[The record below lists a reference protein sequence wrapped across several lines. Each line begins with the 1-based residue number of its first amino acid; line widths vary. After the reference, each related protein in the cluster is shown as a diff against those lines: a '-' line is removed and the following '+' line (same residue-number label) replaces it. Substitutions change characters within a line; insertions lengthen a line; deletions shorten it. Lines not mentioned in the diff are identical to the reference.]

1 METPNEN
8 KWGCK
13 WEAEAGRWAAVGAG
27 NVQSL
32 VFWVENVLI
41 HCNGHFQWYKYS
53 CSGRLNATN
62 VTSLNMKSGRNAE
75 QCNGVQYF
83 YQTK

>member
-8 KWGCK
+8 KRGCE

-32 VFWVENVLI
+32 VFWVEKVRI
-41 HCNGHFQWYKYS
+41 HCNGHFKLYKYS

-62 VTSLNMKSGRNAE
+62 VMLLNMKLGRNAE
-75 QCNGVQYF
+75 
-83 YQTK
+83 